1 MGSLKTIDFMV
12 FLVYFIIVAGYGYMI
27 YTRKKKASVTASHDY
42 FLAEGSLTWW
52 AIGASLIASNIS
64 AEQFIGMSGNGYFVG
79 IAVAAYEWIAAIA
92 LIIIAVWFMPVYL
105 KNRIYTM
112 PQFLKRRY
120 NETVSLIM
128 AIFWLLLYVFVNLT
142 SILYL
147 GAIAISGLIGPQYL
161 HIVMLGLAVFALI
174 ITLGGMKV
182 IGYTDVIQVA
192 VLIIGGMATIYF
204 ALTIVSDRFGLGRD
218 ALVGFKTLMA
228 HAPEHFKMI
237 LPKPTAASSQ
247 VEVNKYLILPG
258 ITMYFAGQW
267 IVNLNYWG
275 CNQYI
280 TQRALGADLQTARKG
295 ILFAGFM
302 KLMMPIIVMLPGIA
316 AYVLHN
322 HGDLP
327 GLRGM
332 DDAYSAILGFLPAGL
347 KGLAIAALTAAIVA
361 SLAGKLNSIGTIF
374 TLDIYMKYFKK
385 HDVHAAR
392 EIAPHPA
399 HAVASAG
406 GNAWDSDAGGVVEKV
421 PPIVTRGS
429 AGIDTEKQMVWV
441 GRLVALV
448 AIIFAVIFE
457 WKDLLGIGGEGG
469 FTFIQKYTGFI
480 SPGVF
485 AMFILGMFW
494 KRTTGAAA
502 VAGLLTGF
510 LMAIF
515 FNSFAVPLFGH
526 ENFLYTAFK
535 NDKGIYE
542 IPFLINMG
550 WAFVITMIV
559 MISISLTG
567 PKVNPN
573 AFALDKQMFKVK
585 PSIIAM
591 IVATVLI
598 LMAIYA
604 KFW

>member
-1 MGSLKTIDFMV
+1 MNTLSSLDMLIFV
-12 FLVYFIIVAGYGYMI
+12 VYFLLVAGYGYWV
-27 YTRKKKASVTASHDY
+27 YNKKKKATITASHDY

-79 IAVAAYEWIAAIA
+79 IAVAAYEWIAALA
-92 LIIIAVWFMPVYL
+92 LIIIAVWFIPIYL
-105 KNRIYTM
+105 KNKIYTM
-112 PQFLKRRY
+112 PQFLKTRY

-128 AIFWLLLYVFVNLT
+128 AIFWLFLYVFVNLT

-147 GAIAISGLIGPQYL
+147 GAIAISGLVGPEYL
-161 HIVMLGLAVFALI
+161 HTIMIALAVFSLI

-192 VLIIGGMATIYF
+192 VLIIGGFATIYF
-204 ALTIVSDRFGLGRD
+204 ALTIVSEKFGLGKD
-218 ALVGFKTLMA
+218 ALAGFKTLIDQ
-228 HAPEHFKMI
+228 APDHFHMI
-237 LPKPTAASSQ
+237 LDKPTAASSQ
-247 VEVNKYLILPG
+247 EDVNKYLILPG
-258 ITMYFAGQW
+258 IAMYFAGQW

-295 ILFAGFM
+295 ILFAGFL
-302 KLMMPIIVMLPGIA
+302 KLLMPIIVMLPGIA
-316 AYVLHN
+316 AYVLHKN
-322 HGDLP
+322 GHLP
-327 GLRGM
+327 GLSGM
-332 DDAYSAILGFLPAGL
+332 DGAYSAILGFLPSGL

-385 HDVHAAR
+385 KTPEVNSEISKGAVLESVTNANFGR
-392 EIAPHPA
+392 EAE
-399 HAVASAG
+399 
-406 GNAWDSDAGGVVEKV
+406 EKN
-421 PPIVTRGS
+421 
-429 AGIDTEKQMVWV
+429 MVWI
-441 GRLVALV
+441 GRMAALV
-448 AIIFAVIFE
+448 AIVIAVVFE
-457 WKDLLGIGGEGG
+457 WKDFLGISGEGG

-502 VAGLLTGF
+502 VAGLITGF
-510 LMAIF
+510 AMAIF
-515 FNSFAVPLFGH
+515 FNSFAVSVFGH
-526 ENFLYTAFK
+526 ENFMYTAFK
-535 NDKGIYE
+535 NNDGVYE

-550 WAFVITMIV
+550 WAFFITMAV
-559 MISISLTG
+559 MIGISLAG
-567 PKVNPN
+567 PKINPK
-573 AFALDKQMFKVK
+573 AFMLDKSMFKLSPPV
-585 PSIIAM
+585 IAM
-591 IVATVLI
+591 IVATLLI
-598 LMAIYA
+598 LVALYV